1 MSRMLLG
8 LVFAILLAISPA
20 RANDSTVELANGGL
34 VFVKNDKIE
43 MRSEDLSVS
52 AEQIR
57 VRYQFFNK
65 SDQDVTVHVAFPLP
79 DLIYAEFDISMP
91 SSFVTSV
98 NGRPITANIEQKVF
112 AKGVDHTSLLRKLNV
127 PLDAYDRATEGAL
140 LRVPQKDWAT
150 LIDAG
155 LAEIE
160 ELHDG
165 KKSLAP
171 RWTLKTTYY
180 WEQVFPAKAETIIEH
195 RYQPS
200 VGGTVETSLGDA
212 SAMKEEWFPQYQ
224 KKYCLDQQFLAATER
239 ASKAA
244 KARGESSIR
253 YSEHRIDYILKTGA
267 NWAGPIKDFRLV
279 ISKGDADSLIS
290 FCGEGVKKISPTEF
304 EMRKTD
310 FTPREDLHL
319 LILKKFGE

>member
-8 LVFAILLAISPA
+8 LAFAALLAIPQV
-20 RANDSTVELANGGL
+20 RANDSTAELANNGL

-43 MRSEDLSVS
+43 MRSEDLSIS

-57 VRYQFFNK
+57 VRYRFFNA
-65 SDQDVTVHVAFPLP
+65 SDQEVTVHVAFPLP
-79 DLIYAEFDISMP
+79 DLVYAEWDISVP
-91 SSFVTSV
+91 ANFATSV
-98 NGRPITANIEQKVF
+98 NGQPIKANIEQKAF
-112 AKGVDHTSLLRKLNV
+112 AKGVEYTGLLRKLNV
-127 PLDAYDRATEGAL
+127 PLDPYEQKTRDAL
-140 LRVPQKDWAT
+140 DSVARKEWAM
-150 LIDAG
+150 LVDAG

-160 ELHDG
+160 EYHDG
-165 KKSLAP
+165 NKHLAP

-180 WEQVFPAKAETIIEH
+180 WEQVFPAKAEIVVEH

-200 VGGTVETSLGDA
+200 VGGTAGTGLGDA
-212 SAMKEEWFPQYQ
+212 DVQKQDWFPEYR

-244 KARGESSIR
+244 KARGESSIP
-253 YSEHRIDYILKTGA
+253 YTEQRIDYILKTGA

-279 ISKGDADSLIS
+279 VSKGEADSLIS

-310 FTPREDLHL
+310 FTPGEDLHL
-319 LILKKFGE
+319 LMLKKFGN